1 MIRIRNFLFL
11 FLSVIAIFFYSV
23 LYHTDK
29 ICSYFLI
36 DIIDYANSH
45 SSIFNNLNIKNI
57 EGNLV
62 SSLEINGLSFFIDD
76 NYINIK
82 KYNLESSLVNYINSI
97 KDFFLLGNPKDLSF
111 LKNSKH
117 EMLNIS
123 IENKK
128 SMLALAVPNLE
139 IKGYSISLDTLF
151 SSYNQYITFAY
162 NLKGE
167 LSDLDTIN
175 TYSLIEH
182 VKIDSIYSYNQDNI
196 IKATNFSFRQLDDLS
211 ASANNIVIKSNS
223 EAIPL
228 LDELVLLNP
237 SININFI
244 NRIIN
249 VEIENAL
256 LTNSYFEEL
265 LIKNIAFHANGK
277 DSSGYLNS
285 EKMEVFFNISDQLTL
300 DNLSLTLKAQSDSD
314 NYIFNI
320 NGFNNAIYNNLIKYN
335 FRYNMNYMFDNILE
349 NGIVDIDFFDGY
361 DNKDRNFINLSGS
374 IDFDKK
380 DVLLNIN
387 TSNFSYFD
395 ILPET
400 SKITIT
406 SYNLYKSYIVDFE
419 MYKVANLV
427 KKKFDKLAGQST
439 VYFQGAMNNYLI
451 TSTPIFITDRF
462 YVGSI
467 TIPDI
472 TDVSQ
477 YKFNVKSSFVNILKK
492 NKLETVD

>member
-1 MIRIRNFLFL
+1 M
-11 FLSVIAIFFYSV
+11 
-23 LYHTDK
+23 
-29 ICSYFLI
+29 
-36 DIIDYANSH
+36 
-45 SSIFNNLNIKNI
+45 
-57 EGNLV
+57 
-62 SSLEINGLSFFIDD
+62 EINELSFFIDD

-97 KDFFLLGNPKDLSF
+97 KDFFLLGNPKGLSF
-111 LKNSKH
+111 LENSKH
-117 EMLNIS
+117 EILNFS

-128 SMLALAVPNLE
+128 LMLALAVPNLE
-139 IKGYSISLDTLF
+139 INDYSISLDTLF
-151 SSYNQYITFAY
+151 SSYDQYVVFAY

-175 TYSLIEH
+175 TYSLIEQIE
-182 VKIDSIYSYNQDNI
+182 IDSIYSFNQDNI
-196 IKATNFSFRQLDDLS
+196 IKATNFSFRQFDDLS
-211 ASANNIVIKSNS
+211 ASANNIAIKSNS
-223 EAIPL
+223 KAIPL
-228 LDELVLLNP
+228 LDELVLSNP
-237 SININFI
+237 SMNINFI
-244 NRIIN
+244 DRIVN
-249 VEIENAL
+249 VEIENTL

-265 LIKNIAFHANGK
+265 SIKNLAFHVNGK

-285 EKMEVFFNISDQLTL
+285 EKIEVSSNILDQFTL
-300 DNLSLTLKAQSDSD
+300 DNLSLSLKDQSDSD
-314 NYIFNI
+314 KYIFNI
-320 NGFNNAIYNNLIKYN
+320 NGSNNAIYHNHIKYN
-335 FRYNMNYMFDNILE
+335 FRYNAKYMFDNILE
-349 NGIVDIDFFDGY
+349 NGIVDINFFDGY
-361 DNKDRNFINLSGS
+361 DNKDRNFISLSGS

-439 VYFQGAMNNYLI
+439 VHFQGAMNDYLI

-492 NKLETVD
+492 NKLEAVD

>member
-1 MIRIRNFLFL
+1 
-11 FLSVIAIFFYSV
+11 
-23 LYHTDK
+23 
-29 ICSYFLI
+29 
-36 DIIDYANSH
+36 
-45 SSIFNNLNIKNI
+45 
-57 EGNLV
+57 
-62 SSLEINGLSFFIDD
+62 
-76 NYINIK
+76 
-82 KYNLESSLVNYINSI
+82 
-97 KDFFLLGNPKDLSF
+97 
-111 LKNSKH
+111 
-117 EMLNIS
+117 
-123 IENKK
+123 
-128 SMLALAVPNLE
+128 
-139 IKGYSISLDTLF
+139 
-151 SSYNQYITFAY
+151 
-162 NLKGE
+162 
-167 LSDLDTIN
+167 
-175 TYSLIEH
+175 
-182 VKIDSIYSYNQDNI
+182 
-196 IKATNFSFRQLDDLS
+196 
-211 ASANNIVIKSNS
+211 
-223 EAIPL
+223 
-228 LDELVLLNP
+228 
-237 SININFI
+237 
-244 NRIIN
+244 
-249 VEIENAL
+249 
-256 LTNSYFEEL
+256 
-265 LIKNIAFHANGK
+265 
-277 DSSGYLNS
+277 
-285 EKMEVFFNISDQLTL
+285 
-300 DNLSLTLKAQSDSD
+300 
-314 NYIFNI
+314 
-320 NGFNNAIYNNLIKYN
+320 
-335 FRYNMNYMFDNILE
+335 MFDNILE

-451 TSTPIFITDRF
+451 TSTPIFITDRS